1 MSDQPKLPDLVA
13 EWKKQKPFP
22 NGVIQDLFELP
33 VLKRAADEFPKAD
46 DPRWQRFDNDK
57 EKKLAL
63 RDTSG
68 LPACNAI
75 LAMLSSQSFIDN
87 VLVPMTGIKGL
98 IANTLGGGLHMIV
111 RDGFLK
117 VHADFNY
124 NEELQG
130 YRRLNVLLFLNEGWH
145 PGWGGQLEFHD
156 EEGMVYRKIDPMMN
170 RLVVFETSDKS
181 FHGHPHPLRCSEY
194 NSRKSLALYYYTKEK
209 PEGFTAP
216 HSTIW
221 LEEKKSC

>member
-1 MSDQPKLPDLVA
+1 MPDVSS

-22 NGVIQDLFELP
+22 NAVIQDLFDLA

-63 RDTSG
+63 RDTKDF
-68 LPACNAI
+68 PACHALLNM
-75 LAMLSSQSFIDN
+75 LASQSFIDK
-87 VLVPMTGIKGL
+87 VLKQITGIPNL
-98 IANTLGGGLHMIV
+98 IPNTLGGGLHMIV

-117 VHADFNY
+117 THADFNY

-130 YRRLNVLLFLNEGWH
+130 YRRLNVLLFLNDGWH
-145 PGWGGQLEFHD
+145 AGWGGQLELTD
-156 EEGMVYRKIDPMMN
+156 ENGLVYRKIDPIIN

-194 NSRKSLALYYYTKEK
+194 NARKSLALYFYTKEK
-209 PEGFTAP
+209 PEGFTEA

-221 LEEKKSC
+221 LEDIKK